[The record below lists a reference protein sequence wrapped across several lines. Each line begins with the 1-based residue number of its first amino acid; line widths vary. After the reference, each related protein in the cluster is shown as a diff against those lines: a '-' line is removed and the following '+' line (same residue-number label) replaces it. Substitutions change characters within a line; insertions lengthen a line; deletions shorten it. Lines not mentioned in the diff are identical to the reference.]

1 MNIQKPWDLQERTDP
16 AGLARV
22 PPPHLPSLVHRVMW
36 LCGGSQGLHLNSPI
50 GCWGEGQSFFLSLF
64 RWE

>member
-1 MNIQKPWDLQERTDP
+1 MNIQKPWDLQERADP

-22 PPPHLPSLVHRVMW
+22 PPSAIPSSSCHEAI
-36 LCGGSQGLHLNSPI
+36 CGGSQGLHLNSPI